1 MVSIIAHPY
10 DWSIQDEST
19 EDGHVSIHAWC
30 LDRESNPYLLRIE
43 DFHPWLYCELPE
55 RDRFGQTR
63 RWTDY
68 DIDTIRQW
76 LNVKLGEDS
85 APVDVRLIQGK
96 KLYYYQGNKRYPMLK
111 IAFQSLRAMDRC
123 KSLLSRPQEV
133 RPLGYMAFKI
143 YEDNISIVRKLL
155 TEQKCR
161 ISQWLRAEGKIP
173 EDKMSTLEREYIVP
187 YKSLQP
193 IPNAET
199 RSWCTFP
206 RILSFDIEC
215 FSNNHKAMPQKFVA
229 KHVAFAISGIYQ
241 RLGRPETR
249 KKWVIVLGPCDD
261 IPGVEVIRV
270 KTEVE
275 LVNAL
280 SKLVVDLDP
289 EIITGYNI
297 LGFDYPYLDARLRRK
312 LKDWQP
318 MGRLLD
324 KAPVMKEKSWE
335 SSAYGHNTIAY
346 LEMPGRL
353 SIDLLPLVR
362 RDYKLDKYDLGSVS
376 MHFLG
381 RNKHPMKASKMFQIY
396 EDLQTASMAY
406 EYVLSLQ
413 PETIQQLMRETVELY
428 KQAEIKPSDAADLKM
443 RGAKKLLQAAT
454 TDGLN
459 TAHNI
464 VDITM
469 HYITCL
475 REMTKVMAYCVE
487 DSNLVIDL
495 FEKLNIWISLIEMSN
510 IVGVTPMELFTSG
523 QQVRCLSLLYNLA
536 HMLEY
541 IIDRREMESVSFN
554 GGFVFEPVPGLYDNV
569 ICLDFASLYPSI
581 MQAYNICYTTL
592 VSPDTRDLPD
602 AKCHVF
608 NFSQESELAD
618 KTKKVDYYHYRWVT
632 AQHQEG
638 LLPRLVRELVAERK
652 AVKGQLATIVDDLGQ
667 YINPNPTMEDI
678 ITATILDKRQNALKV
693 TANSFFGFL
702 GAQEKGRLPLI
713 EGAMCITAK
722 GRELIGQVQQYV
734 TQKYGAKMVYGDTDS
749 AMIDLNIT
757 DPKDCWAWG
766 KRISAEISGTKDK
779 PGLFPPPLKMEFEK
793 AMRIYIR
800 GKKNYAYCLI
810 SPDGTVKLDKK
821 NIKKKGMGS
830 ARRDK
835 CKWMSKALDS
845 LLENFMQKKP
855 FEQSVDMIVDTVDK
869 LLKGQVP
876 LEDLSFIKGLGAN
889 YKQQNYFMKIFAD
902 EMAKQGKPCSPG
914 DRLEYVV
921 TEISPE
927 RAKDLPKVR
936 LGHKMRLLESYRE
949 EIAAGTAEKID
960 LLYYIEHALMNC
972 IDEHIGAGYKDILG
986 KLEHVGYKP
995 TTRHYFVS
1003 IASPVKM
1010 MVRLI
1015 HDKQDINMIKP
1026 WIREQLAALTIPQ
1039 PIQLRIAPVVQ
1050 LRIIQN
1056 EPLQLV

>member
-1 MVSIIAHPY
+1 MVSIVAHPY

-19 EDGHVSIHAWC
+19 DEGHVAIHAWC
-30 LDRESNPYLLRIE
+30 LDRESNPYLIRVE
-43 DFHPWLYCELPE
+43 DFDPWIYVELPIFVN
-55 RDRFGQTR
+55 RTLK
-63 RWTDY
+63 RWTDS
-68 DIDTIRQW
+68 DIEIIQHW
-76 LNVKLGEDS
+76 LHAKMGEDF
-85 APVDVRLIQGK
+85 APTEVKFIQAK
-96 KLYYYQGNKRYPMLK
+96 KLYYYRGDKTYPMLK
-111 IAFQSLRAMDRC
+111 VSFRSLKAMQRC
-123 KSLLSRPQEV
+123 SQILSRPQEIHQ
-133 RPLGYMAFKI
+133 LGYLAFHV
-143 YEDNISIVRKLL
+143 YEDNISLVRKLL
-155 TEQKCR
+155 TEQKCG
-161 ISQWLRAEGKIP
+161 ISQWLQMQGVTP
-173 EDKMSTLEREYIVP
+173 EDKISTLEREYIVP
-187 YKSLQP
+187 FQFIQP
-193 IPNAET
+193 ISNDKT
-199 RSWCTFP
+199 RGWCTFP

-241 RLGRPETR
+241 RLGRPKTR

-280 SKLVVDLDP
+280 SKLVMDLDP

-297 LGFDYPYLDARLRRK
+297 LGFDYPYLDARLKRK

-318 MGRLLD
+318 MGRLIG
-324 KAPVMKEKSWE
+324 KAPVMKEKTWE

-346 LEMPGRL
+346 VEMPGRL

-376 MHFLG
+376 MHFLK
-381 RNKHPMKASKMFQIY
+381 RTKHPMKAATMFQIY
-396 EDLQTASMAY
+396 EDLQIATTAY
-406 EYVLSLQ
+406 EYALSLQ
-413 PETIQQLMRETVELY
+413 PDPIKALLKEFVALSLQAHRENNSQLKVQAARKLY
-428 KQAEIKPSDAADLKM
+428 E
-443 RGAKKLLQAAT
+443 AAT
-454 TDGLN
+454 TAGLE
-459 TAHNI
+459 TTYD
-464 VDITM
+464 VITLAI
-469 HYITCL
+469 HYVQCL
-475 REMTKVMAYCVE
+475 IEMSKVMEYCVE

-536 HMLEY
+536 HVMQFV
-541 IIDRREMESVSFN
+541 IDKREIASVSFN

-581 MQAYNICYTTL
+581 MQAFNICYTTL
-592 VSPDTRDLPD
+592 VPPEMHDLAD

-608 NFSQESELAD
+608 DFNQESELAD
-618 KTKKVDYYHYRWVT
+618 KTKKLDHYHYRWVK
-632 AQHQEG
+632 AEHREG
-638 LLPRLVRELVAERK
+638 LLPRLVRELVSERK

-757 DPKDCWAWG
+757 DPKECWPWG
-766 KRISAEISGTKDK
+766 KRLSAEISGTKEQ
-779 PGLFPPPLKMEFEK
+779 PGLFLSPLKMEFEK
-793 AMRIYIR
+793 AMRLYIK
-800 GKKNYAYCLI
+800 GKKNYCYCLI
-810 SPDGTVKLDKK
+810 APDGTMKLDKK
-821 NIKKKGMGS
+821 SIKKKGMGS

-876 LEDLSFIKGLGAN
+876 LEDLSFIRGLGAN
-889 YKQQNYFMKIFAD
+889 YKQQNYFMKIFAE

-921 TEISPE
+921 VIPSAE
-927 RAKDLPKVR
+927 RIAGVQKVL
-936 LGHKMRLLESYRE
+936 LGHKMRLLDSYKE
-949 EIAAGTAEKID
+949 ELATGTFEKPD
-960 LLYYIEHALMNC
+960 LLYYVENVLMNC
-972 IDEHIGAGYKDILG
+972 IDEHIAAGYRSIVE
-986 KLEHVGYKP
+986 KLEHIGYKP
-995 TTRHYFVS
+995 TTRHHFVS

-1010 MVRLI
+1010 MLRLI
-1015 HDKQDINMIKP
+1015 HDKQDINFIKP
-1026 WIREQLAALTIPQ
+1026 WIREQLAALTIIPQ
-1039 PIQLRIAPVVQ
+1039 YVRPIVQLNIIQTEPIQLV
-1050 LRIIQN
+1050 
-1056 EPLQLV
+1056 